1 MVSLRRRRG
10 VFVDPASFA
19 SEPFRT
25 LRLAV
30 QLRRDASRGNCL
42 LVTSAEPG
50 VGKSTLSINYAR
62 VWALSGGKALLID
75 GDLRAPTLHSR
86 LGVGREPGLVELLA
100 DPNGSVSAYAKRTLV
115 RGLDLL
121 PAGHPMPLGSDLV
134 SSPRMFQIL
143 QAACALYDLVLIDSP
158 PVLAGSHAEAFAT
171 HSMVDVLLVATA
183 HSRRR
188 AIAASVRKL
197 ELLEANVIGTVMN
210 RQKQTDVD
218 AYGYGYGYGNGSG
231 NSNGNGR

>member
-30 QLRRDASRGNCL
+30 QLRRDSSRGNCL
-42 LVTSAEPG
+42 LMTSAEPG
-50 VGKSTLSINYAR
+50 VGKSTLAINYAR
-62 VWALSGGKALLID
+62 VCALSGGKALLID
-75 GDLRAPTLHSR
+75 GDLRAPTLHTR
-86 LGVGREPGLVELLA
+86 LGVRREPGLVELLA
-100 DPNGSVSAYAKRTLV
+100 DTNGSVSSYAKRTLV

-134 SSPRMFQIL
+134 SSPRMHQIL
-143 QAACALYDLVLIDSP
+143 QFASAMYDVVLIDSP

-183 HSRRR
+183 QSKRR
-188 AIAASVRKL
+188 AIATAVRKL
-197 ELLEANVIGTVMN
+197 ELLDANIIGSVLN

-218 AYGYGYGYGNGSG
+218 SYGYGYGYGTGG
-231 NSNGNGR
+231 GANGNGR